1 MNSIFLACLVLAGA
15 AAIADSKHKGKCG
28 GKDVPMCA
36 LVYDRRAKPTPPPKP
51 DCSTCVAE
59 AMAMRLTD
67 KSIWI
72 PACNKDNSFKKE
84 QYDADKNESFCVNP
98 YGEEDKGTRVKGN
111 IVRCKKD
118 KAPAASICRAAR
130 AKAIRTKAKHVPTCD
145 KAGEYHQFQYFS
157 TSAKSPFGWCALKS
171 GKPVPHTFFKK
182 SKKGR
187 PNCGGH
193 RVTKADCKN
202 REGVVKHPFDC
213 RRYLQCGA
221 DTVYTCICPYGQ
233 AFNTS
238 LKVCD
243 WLENVKGCPPKG
255 KPKILR
261 SNKRRRSGERK
272 LKRFKKVDVGRR

>member
-15 AAIADSKHKGKCG
+15 VAIADSKHKGKCG

-51 DCSTCVAE
+51 DCATCVAE
-59 AMAMRLTD
+59 AYAMRLTD

-72 PACNKDNSFKKE
+72 PACNKDNSFKKV
-84 QYDADKNESFCVNP
+84 QYDAANNESFCVNP
-98 YGEEDKGTRVKGN
+98 YGEEDKGTRVKGKT
-111 IVRCKKD
+111 VRCKKD
-118 KAPAASICRAAR
+118 KAPAATICRAAR
-130 AKAIRTKAKHVPTCD
+130 AKAIR
-145 KAGEYHQFQYFS
+145 
-157 TSAKSPFGWCALKS
+157 
-171 GKPVPHTFFKK
+171 
-182 SKKGR
+182 
-187 PNCGGH
+187 
-193 RVTKADCKN
+193 TKADCKN

-213 RRYLQCGA
+213 RRYIQCGA

-255 KPKILR
+255 KR
-261 SNKRRRSGERK
+261 GRGSSG
-272 LKRFKKVDVGRR
+272 

>member
-15 AAIADSKHKGKCG
+15 VAIADSKHKGKCG

-59 AMAMRLTD
+59 AYALRITD

-98 YGEEDKGTRVKGN
+98 YGEEDKGTRVKGK
-111 IVRCKKD
+111 IVRCKRD
-118 KAPAASICRAAR
+118 TGPAATICQAAR
-130 AKAIRTKAKHVPTCD
+130 AKAKRTKAKHVPTCN
-145 KAGEYHQFQYFS
+145 KAGEYHQFQYF
-157 TSAKSPFGWCALKS
+157 AKSPFGWCALKS

-182 SKKGR
+182 SRKGR

-193 RVTKADCKN
+193 RVTKLDCKN

-243 WLENVKGCPPKG
+243 WLENVKGCPPRR

-261 SNKRRRSGERK
+261 SGKGRK
-272 LKRFKKVDVGRR
+272 GRRNEIGMALTGGKR